1 MRKKSHISLAKYILE
16 SKGMEEL
23 NKCKKSFYVGS
34 ILPDCV
40 PSFLTRKHNIEETLD
55 LLKTEISNVTDKYDV
70 TKGIDTY
77 FCRHLGMIIHYVADY
92 FTFPHNS
99 IYPGTMMEHCYYEK
113 ELKFAFRKYVKSE
126 QAKRNRLLENAYNT
140 PEEIVDFVKSMH
152 DEYLKAIKRISVD
165 CHYIVELCFR
175 VVDAILHY
183 FENSRRV
190 QAAVM

>member
-55 LLKTEISNVTDKYDV
+55 LLKTEISKVTDKYDV
-70 TKGIDTY
+70 TKGINTY

-126 QAKRNRLLENAYNT
+126 QAKRNRLLESAYNT

>member
-55 LLKTEISNVTDKYDV
+55 LLKTEISKVTDKYDV
-70 TKGIDTY
+70 TKGINTY

-126 QAKRNRLLENAYNT
+126 QAKRNRLLESAYNT
-140 PEEIVDFVKSMH
+140 PEEIVGFVKSMH

-190 QAAVM
+190 QVVVM

>member
-1 MRKKSHISLAKYILE
+1 
-16 SKGMEEL
+16 MEEL

-55 LLKTEISNVTDKYDV
+55 LLKTEISKVTDKYDV
-70 TKGIDTY
+70 TKGINTY

-126 QAKRNRLLENAYNT
+126 QAKRNRLLESAYNT
-140 PEEIVDFVKSMH
+140 PEEIVGFVKSMH

-190 QAAVM
+190 QVVVM

>member
-55 LLKTEISNVTDKYDV
+55 LLKTEISKVTDKYDV
-70 TKGIDTY
+70 TKGINTY

-126 QAKRNRLLENAYNT
+126 QAKRNRLLESAYNT
-140 PEEIVDFVKSMH
+140 PEEIVGFIKSMH

-190 QAAVM
+190 QVVVM

>member
-55 LLKTEISNVTDKYDV
+55 LLKMEISNVTDKYDA

-113 ELKFAFRKYVKSE
+113 ELKIAFRKYVKSE
-126 QAKRNRLLENAYNT
+126 QAKRNRLLESAYNT
-140 PEEIVDFVKSMH
+140 PEEIVNFVKHMH
-152 DEYLKAIKRISVD
+152 DEYLKTIKRISVD

>member
-55 LLKTEISNVTDKYDV
+55 LLKTEISNVKYDV

-126 QAKRNRLLENAYNT
+126 QAKRNRLLESAYNT

>member
-126 QAKRNRLLENAYNT
+126 QAKRNRLLESAYNT